1 MTKDNTITQ
10 IEDVAHENNNE
21 VDVDVAYTDG
31 YVEGLIT
38 ARYYALRYPKDEA
51 FFAEPA
57 PLDPPDVVVKVL
69 ESICRHCLRRHLF
82 EEGWNSLDE
91 LLLSYSRE
99 QVQAKFEW
107 MLPNIDSFPS
117 DEQST
122 PFCLIYHDRID
133 RTDDAKQSQ
142 RSPASVPT

>member
-1 MTKDNTITQ
+1 MMTTISEPKAINDNTQ
-10 IEDVAHENNNE
+10 ERDPY
-21 VDVDVAYTDG
+21 DAYL
-31 YVEGLIT
+31 EGLLT
-38 ARYYALRYPKDEA
+38 GRYYALRHAKDDA
-51 FFAEPA
+51 FFSKPA
-57 PLDPPDVVVKVL
+57 PLHTPDVVMSIV
-69 ESICRHCLRRHLF
+69 ESMCTGCIYRHLF
-82 EEGWNSLDE
+82 EDRWNSLDE